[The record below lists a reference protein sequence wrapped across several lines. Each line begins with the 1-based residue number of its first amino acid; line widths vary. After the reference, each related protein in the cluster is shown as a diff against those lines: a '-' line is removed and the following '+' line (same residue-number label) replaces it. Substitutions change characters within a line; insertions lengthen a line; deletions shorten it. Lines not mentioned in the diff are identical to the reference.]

1 MENRY
6 LRRVGR
12 RELSLRSFAWAFA
25 VGGVALMGWG
35 FSIASPAGFGG
46 VALLLV
52 ALALWVARVSRPSAV
67 ELRLL
72 VDTGN
77 IDEAEPQVIA
87 QLAGTADVDRKTELL
102 LLLGRCAELR
112 ADFEEAGG
120 VYESA
125 LGAAGETTAL
135 ELRDR
140 RAFCLAAAGRLDD
153 AAVLL
158 GTARGRERPFRELD
172 GGRRPLE
179 IRARCVTAFR
189 SGDHAT
195 VLDLVERS
203 RSVIETELLPLDR
216 ALVFSM
222 EHVAALALGKSGAR
236 LVPLDATTT
245 TWIGKLI
252 PSFTRYIDG

>member
-12 RELSLRSFAWAFA
+12 RELSLRTFAWVFA
-25 VGGVALMGWG
+25 LGGVSLMGWG
-35 FSIASPAGFGG
+35 FTVASPVGFGG
-46 VALLLV
+46 VALILV

-77 IDEAEPQVIA
+77 VDEAEPQVLS
-87 QLAGTADVDRKTELL
+87 QLANTGDVDRKTELL

-125 LGAAGETTAL
+125 LGGAGEGMAL

-153 AAVLL
+153 ARTLL
-158 GTARGRERPFRELD
+158 GVARGRERPFRD
-172 GGRRPLE
+172 GDGMRRPLE
-179 IRARCVTAFR
+179 VRARCVAAFR
-189 SGDHAT
+189 AGDHAT
-195 VLDLVERS
+195 VLELVERS
-203 RSVIETELLPLDR
+203 RMAIETELRPNDR
-216 ALVFSM
+216 ALVFAL
-222 EHVAALALGKSGAR
+222 EHVAALALGKTGSR
-236 LVPLDATTT
+236 MVPLDATTT